1 MTSFL
6 KVVLCK
12 CFMKNIFPNNFNV
25 NLEVKRQLF
34 TNYFF
39 FLRGA
44 AGGFEGCSLVSTF
57 STFSSFSTFSPSTPA
72 ADISSFFPP
81 PLAGGSLVLSLPLS
95 SSTCIVLHWQ
105 MNILLHLQVNSF
117 EQELNTISANKNITP
132 HGGKVEERFQQ
143 HLGRWRSYSTL
154 WAGWNKISTCSFLYP
169 CLWSTYQCR
178 LAPPP

>member
-1 MTSFL
+1 MTPFH

-12 CFMKNIFPNNFNV
+12 CLMKNIFPNNFGV
-25 NLEVKRQLF
+25 NLNVKRQLLI
-34 TNYFF
+34 NYFF
-39 FLRGA
+39 FLLGA

-57 STFSSFSTFSPSTPA
+57 SSFSTFSTSTPA
-72 ADISSFFPP
+72 ADISSFLPT

-154 WAGWNKISTCSFLYP
+154 
-169 CLWSTYQCR
+169 
-178 LAPPP
+178 